1 MSSLPSNVSP
11 YVPRGP
17 VAHEIHG
24 VRDAVI
30 LLITVVVLFGGLTS
44 FFGIRAFN
52 KVDTISGTV
61 DSLSAKVSELQDEN
75 NKLKASAAENQ
86 RANDAR
92 ALAGQ
97 QALSLLV
104 QQVSQIHTLNPD
116 QIQSVLGAINAA
128 IDQTTQNLK
137 KQGVPVTPIP
147 KLSLSPSPSS
157 SPGGKTQSA
166 GPRCSGPIAVQATP
180 LVLGPLLPPTNV
192 QVCVHP

>member
-1 MSSLPSNVSP
+1 MSSPV
-11 YVPRGP
+11 VPPFVPIGGP
-17 VAHEIHG
+17 VAREIHG

-52 KVDTISGTV
+52 KVDAISGRV
-61 DSLSAKVSELQDEN
+61 ADLSQKVSDLQTEN
-75 NKLKASAAENQ
+75 EKLKAAAANNQ

-97 QALSLLV
+97 QALALLV

-147 KLSLSPSPSS
+147 KVTLAPVPVPSK
-157 SPGGKTQSA
+157 SPGAKVQSA
-166 GPRCSGPIAVQATP
+166 PRCTGPIVVQATP
-180 LVLGPLLPPTNV
+180 LVLPLVPPTHV
-192 QVCVHP
+192 QICVPP